1 MQNILNHNFNI
12 PTLKFKPL
20 FLCVSMIVGST
31 TVAQAEIVSTN
42 GAGIL
47 NQGNGPTVVYINKPS
62 QSGVSHNVYSK
73 FDVDQKGVILN
84 NNGGNS
90 NTILGGKI
98 GSNGNVAGGNRA
110 KVILNEV
117 NSNTATTLNG
127 MIEVAGGKAQVIV
140 ANASG
145 ITCNN
150 CGFINTNHATLTTGK
165 VNLANDGSI
174 ANYNVQQGKIAIN
187 GSFNANSPTDI
198 IARSVAING
207 IVDAQRL
214 NVVAGNNQV
223 NASGEV
229 IGSTT
234 AIGTK
239 PSVGIDISAM
249 GGMYANKISLIA
261 TESGVGV
268 ANAGDIITHN
278 GAITI
283 DSAGSVNN
291 TNARVNAAKDLNIK
305 ATAVTNN
312 GHLVGNKNVNI
323 TVAGTG
329 TINNDQGEITSYNND
344 INLTTLGQLSNNGGT
359 ITALQNINSTSDTL
373 INDNGSFNTSKGDM
387 NIHSMNII
395 YNRDNQGN
403 PNDPSKGFNSAR
415 DINISAVH
423 VVNQNS
429 NITAGRDAVISSQS
443 SIENLADSK
452 IIAQRRAE
460 ISTMS
465 LTQTNS
471 EIKTANGRMDIDA
484 SVSLNNDASSK
495 IDSGRLM
502 NINANQIN
510 NSGSIISNN
519 GQMAI
524 NSNILNNRSG
534 YIKGNNLAIKAFN
547 IDNQAGLIHSENNLN
562 IETSHL
568 NNNNSADFKQANAK
582 FGLVD
587 QNGGLQTNN
596 GTVKIQGDTLY
607 NINGSIAAN
616 VNNISASRNDVDVK
630 LKSTLNNNY
639 GKILGANNQKLDV
652 GLLENYSGS
661 IDAGRNLTIDSKNRV
676 NNQYGTLRSSNTTKV
691 TSPIVTNST
700 TGTITGNRVI
710 IDSIVTN

>member
-1 MQNILNHNFNI
+1 M
-12 PTLKFKPL
+12 
-20 FLCVSMIVGST
+20 
-31 TVAQAEIVSTN
+31 
-42 GAGIL
+42 
-47 NQGNGPTVVYINKPS
+47 
-62 QSGVSHNVYSK
+62 YSK

-165 VNLANDGSI
+165 VNLASDGSI

-268 ANAGDIITHN
+268 ANAGDIGTHN

-312 GHLVGNKNVNI
+312 GNLVGNKNVNI

-344 INLTTLGQLSNNGGT
+344 INLTTLGRLSNNGGA

-415 DINISAVH
+415 DINISAVR

-429 NITAGRDAVISSQS
+429 NITAGRDAVINSQS

-465 LTQTNS
+465 LTQANS
-471 EIKTANGRMDIDA
+471 EIKTVNGRMDIDA
-484 SVSLNNDASSK
+484 SVSLSNDASSK

-510 NSGSIISNN
+510 NSGAIVSNN

-534 YIKGNNLAIKAFN
+534 YIKGNNLTIKVFN
-547 IDNQAGLIHSENNLN
+547 IDNQAGLIHTENNLN

-652 GLLENYSGS
+652 GSLENYSGS

-676 NNQYGTLRSSNTTKV
+676 NNQYGTLSSSNTTKV

-700 TGTITGNRVI
+700 TGTITGNRVV